1 MSIVRNFNLYLNAGN
16 WSAPFINV
24 NQYDQG
30 EQWVFTLYKEDGT
43 KYTPSTGAIVG
54 IKADNRGII
63 NTGTVDA
70 DGRVV
75 INETQQMTAAAG
87 IAIFELLIDGDSHG
101 TANFLVNVEQRPG
114 DNADLSDS
122 DLSLIQQAVNSA
134 AVIVD
139 VIGDGDPSEVIGEH
153 VDAWLDNH
161 PEATTTVEDG
171 AITAPKINQSLWDK
185 LLVSESASGNP
196 ASFDD
201 GADDVPVSSL
211 KVNLEPIQTGTGDP
225 SPSNVRPIYPANG
238 KNMIPITLANLQT
251 NNTEG
256 TWNGNAY
263 TYRGVTYTVNT
274 NGGGGVISITANGTA
289 TYESSL
295 VLVTNINALLTV
307 GETYTMTGCPSG
319 GTSSTY
325 WCAVGT
331 TPSNGRILTD
341 YGSSATTTYTSQY
354 DQTTRNAYVAVA
366 RGYTATNVTFMPQIE
381 RGSSASAYQPYQGIM
396 VERCGINQWDE
407 QWELGTIDGNGNNY
421 NANDRIRSINYISVP
436 TGDVYVKSPVGLYVW
451 SYDANKTYL
460 GRLPSNGNP
469 TSNGILTIP
478 NTVRYIRFTV
488 MPSYGT
494 TYNNDISINY
504 PNTITDYHAYIGTS
518 YPYTLGQSVYGGT
531 VDLATGVLTVT
542 HGIVTD
548 FSALDSNGTSST
560 GAYRYKLAVAG
571 AASYTTGEAVCN
583 MLKFKAGFN
592 DDAGEFYNS
601 ADNLNIFL
609 ADSTVA
615 SAITTLTG
623 CQIVYPLAT
632 PQTIQLTPTEVK
644 TLLGYNNISS
654 SGTVDVI
661 YHADTKLYVDKMT
674 AVDNNIIAPTEA
686 DFVATRNYT
695 VNDLVI
701 VNDTLYKV
709 TSNIASGS
717 AITPNSN
724 VQQTTLSAL
733 IKALS

>member
-16 WSAPFINV
+16 GSAPYINV

-101 TANFLVNVEQRPG
+101 TANFLVNVERRPG

-122 DLSLIQQAVNSA
+122 DLSLIQQAVDSA
-134 AVIVD
+134 AVIIE
-139 VIGDGDPSEVIGEH
+139 VIGDSDPSEVIGEH
-153 VDAWLDNH
+153 VDDWLDNH
-161 PEATTTVEDG
+161 PEATTTVLDG
-171 AITAPKINQSLWDK
+171 AITAPKLNNSLWDK
-185 LLVSESASGNP
+185 LLVNEEASGNP
-196 ASFDD
+196 ASFSD

-211 KVNLEPIQTGTGDP
+211 KVALEPVQLGSGDP
-225 SPSNVRPIYPANG
+225 SPTNIRPIIASNG
-238 KNMIPITLANLQT
+238 KNLLPPTIYNLAS
-251 NNTEG
+251 NNG
-256 TWNGNAY
+256 AVVSNSS
-263 TYRGVTYTVNT
+263 YRSMVAE
-274 NGGGGVISITANGTA
+274 VIG
-289 TYESSL
+289 
-295 VLVTNINALLTV
+295 
-307 GETYTMTGCPSG
+307 GETYTISRDVVSG
-319 GTSSTY
+319 NRFHIYGTETQPT
-325 WCAVGT
+325 VGVATHVIAQDNSGLSITFTVPT
-331 TPSNGRILTD
+331 TDNYILVYLAND
-341 YGSSATTTYTSQY
+341 GSEITSKIQL
-354 DQTTRNAYVAVA
+354 
-366 RGYTATNVTFMPQIE
+366 E
-381 RGSSASAYQPYQGIM
+381 RGSSASPYQPYHGIM
-396 VERCGINQWDE
+396 VKRTGKNLFDKNDNSMDAGKLYPGASGVGYSNNASSVLIPCSPNTTYTLSKVVTNRFRLCWLSEYPVVDSTVCND
-407 QWELGTIDGNGNNY
+407 LIDNNT
-421 NANDRIRSINYISVP
+421 ASS
-436 TGDVYVKSPVGLYVW
+436 
-451 SYDANKTYL
+451 
-460 GRLPSNGNP
+460 
-469 TSNGILTIP
+469 LTITTGATAKYLFAYVRTSSDTLTKEEVFA
-478 NTVRYIRFTV
+478 TVQAEVGSTASEYEPF
-488 MPSYGT
+488 
-494 TYNNDISINY
+494 
-504 PNTITDYHAYIGTS
+504 IGNS
-518 YPYTLGQSVYGGT
+518 YPMALGQDVYGGS

-548 FSALDSNGTSST
+548 FSALASNGTSST
-560 GAYRYKLAVAG
+560 GAYRYKLAVTGVAG
-571 AASYTTGEAVCN
+571 FTIGEAKCN
-583 MLKFKAGFN
+583 MLKFMAGFN
-592 DDAGEFYNS
+592 GNAGEFYNGT
-601 ADNLNIFL
+601 DIFNIFL

-623 CQIVYPLAT
+623 CQIIYPLAT
-632 PQTIQLTPTEVK
+632 PTTVQLTPTEVK

-674 AVDNNIIAPTEA
+674 AVDNNIIAPTEQT
-686 DFVATRNYT
+686 FTATRNYT

-709 TSNIASGS
+709 TANIATGS